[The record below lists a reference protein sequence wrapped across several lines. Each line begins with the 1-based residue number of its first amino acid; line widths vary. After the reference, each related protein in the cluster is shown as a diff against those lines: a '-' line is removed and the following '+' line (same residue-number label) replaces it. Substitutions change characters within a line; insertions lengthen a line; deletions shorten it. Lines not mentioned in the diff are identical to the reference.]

1 MRSKR
6 AIAALLAVALIV
18 SVAAPAYAATEAQ
31 LRARL
36 QSLKKE
42 TAAAGR
48 SYDRAYWALQDTN
61 GRIRKTQKR
70 LDATSKELKK
80 ANKRLMKRANGI
92 YRRDRLDELAL
103 LVGSRS
109 FEDFVTRAD
118 YLARLGVSDAQDVAR
133 VKALKARLIA
143 QRAKL
148 RSEQKRR
155 RANTAALRARRNV
168 LQGRLRA
175 TEARF
180 KATRAALDA
189 IRSPGGRIPGG
200 VAAMPGPNGLVFPV
214 VGSYFYANTW
224 GASRSGGRRRHQGTD
239 IMARRG
245 TRIVAVTN
253 GTVRASNNGLGGRCI
268 WLRGSNGWSF
278 YYAHLDRWVV
288 RSGRVRAGQVIATV
302 GSTGNAAGGAPHLH
316 FQIHPGGGR
325 PINPYPYLRRA
336 E

>member
-1 MRSKR
+1 MRR
-6 AIAALLAVALIV
+6 AIAAVLAAALIA
-18 SVAAPAYAATEAQ
+18 SIAAPAYAATEAQ

-36 QSLKKE
+36 QQLKSQ

-48 SYDRAYWALQDTN
+48 SYDRAYWALQDTD

-80 ANKRLMKRANGI
+80 ANKRLMKRANGM
-92 YRRDRLDELAL
+92 YRQDKLDTLAL
-103 LVGSRS
+103 LVGARS

-118 YLARLGVSDAQDVAR
+118 YLARLGVADARDIAR
-133 VKALKARLIA
+133 AKALKARLLA
-143 QRAKL
+143 QRATL
-148 RSEQKRR
+148 RSERKRR
-155 RANTAALRARRNV
+155 RANVTSLRARRNT
-168 LQGRLRA
+168 LQRKLRSTQA
-175 TEARF
+175 QF
-180 KATRAALDA
+180 VATRAALDA
-189 IRSPGGRIPGG
+189 IRSPGGHIPGG

-245 TRIVAVTN
+245 TRIVAVTS

-278 YYAHLDRWVV
+278 YYAHLDRWIV